1 MIFRIASYVGFGI
14 LSFWVGTIQTD
25 SSEEK
30 LKTTIS
36 REVEMNSSNSCKEIV
51 GSATQLNVAKLKK
64 EISDLKNNLK
74 SIPDNNSS
82 ALNEHCKILSEKID
96 SGFFDEAYQHIY
108 SFDDLKERKRN
119 LKVLALL
126 KNEEAKEELLRI
138 ANDVNEPLDIRT
150 DVVRSIEW
158 GGQVNEGIRLL
169 HDEDDSIRSTLILAM
184 NDSTLS
190 DEEKETF
197 QQELMSVF
205 SENSGIFVQIVAID
219 YLANN
224 NRSMLEQINVVS
236 TDEEVSKT
244 VTQHLHELS
253 SNI

>member
-1 MIFRIASYVGFGI
+1 MIFRIASYLGVGF
-14 LSFWVGTIQTD
+14 LSFWIGSIQADCSDEKSKIAVSKKLASNGSNLIEGDD
-25 SSEEK
+25 STRLCTK
-30 LKTTIS
+30 
-36 REVEMNSSNSCKEIV
+36 
-51 GSATQLNVAKLKK
+51 KLKK
-64 EISDLKNNLK
+64 EIVDLKNNLK
-74 SIPDNNSS
+74 IALDKNNSN
-82 ALNEHCKILSEKID
+82 LNEHCKILSEKID
-96 SGFFDEAYQHIY
+96 FGFFDEAYQHIY
-108 SFDDLKERKRN
+108 SSDDLKERKRH

-169 HDEDDSIRSTLILAM
+169 HDEDDSIRSTLILSM

-205 SENSGIFVQIVAID
+205 SENSGIFVQIAAID

-224 NRSMLEQINVVS
+224 NPSILKQINVVS

-244 VTQHLHELS
+244 VTQHLQELS